1 MKKTILL
8 FAVCLC
14 AAACQTLPTS
24 SEYLARGDGYFKDG
38 KIEQALKAYDKAL
51 ALNPD
56 RTDIYASRGAAYFF
70 KGDYVSAQNDF
81 LTVVEKNPYQADA
94 YTALGSALA
103 ALGDYDNALK
113 MFSISLN
120 LNPSKPETFF
130 SRGGVFFMQGEY
142 DKAIADYTSVILL
155 APAAEVYNARG
166 AAYLK
171 KGDTAKAEDDFNV
184 AKGGRFP
191 EKLNEYSMI
200 D

>member
-1 MKKTILL
+1 MKKTIFML
-8 FAVCLC
+8 CLC
-14 AAACQTLPTS
+14 AFAAACQTLPTS

-38 KIEQALKAYDKAL
+38 KIDKAL
-51 ALNPD
+51 ASYNKALQLNPD
-56 RTDIYASRGAAYFF
+56 RTDIYASRGSAYFF

-81 LTVVEKNPYQADA
+81 LTVVERNPYQADG

-103 ALGDYDNALK
+103 ALGDYENALK

-130 SRGGVFFMQGEY
+130 SRAGVYFMLEDY

-171 KGDTAKAEDDFNV
+171 KGDTAKAEDDFNI
-184 AKGGRFP
+184 AKGGQFP
-191 EKLNEYSMI
+191 AKLNEYSMI